1 MPLDE
6 SIICF
11 SIDIWNEIVLHKRWN
26 SQFHIWKSRWRFQ
39 GVKHKILHYSH
50 IQIWR
55 KFFHLKIRILCT
67 SYTKVWTRNIL
78 QKMWNFFYIRVMKI
92 CMQILWQEIQKCLF
106 HISKHGHM
114 KHGIFTYLSFENI
127 CEVFPSWNI
136 EYCLFNIWKT
146 FVNFPTSNIEFSHR
160 FSCLGSEILYIFI
173 KNVWKVFWYEIWN
186 SVYFPFDNLGR
197 NVLIWNMNSQ
207 FFTCETLS
215 RFVHMKEN
223 FPWFRN

>member
-1 MPLDE
+1 MKIV
-6 SIICF
+6 SVS
-11 SIDIWNEIVLHKRWN
+11 SIDISNEIVLHKRWN

-78 QKMWNFFYIRVMKI
+78 QKMWIFFTLE
-92 CMQILWQEIQKCLF
+92 LWKSACRF
-106 HISKHGHM
+106 FDRKY
-114 KHGIFTYLSFENI
+114 KNVYFTYPNMVTWNMEFFSYFPFENI
-127 CEVFPSWNI
+127 CEFFPSWNI

-146 FVNFPTSNIEFSHR
+146 CVNFPTSNIEFSHR

>member
-1 MPLDE
+1 MKIL
-6 SIICF
+6 SVS

-78 QKMWNFFYIRVMKI
+78 QKMWIFFTLE
-92 CMQILWQEIQKCLF
+92 LWKSACRF
-106 HISKHGHM
+106 FDRKY
-114 KHGIFTYLSFENI
+114 KNVYFTYPNMVTWNMEFFSYFPFENI
-127 CEVFPSWNI
+127 CEFFPSWNI

-146 FVNFPTSNIEFSHR
+146 CVNFPTRNIEFSHR

>member
-1 MPLDE
+1 MNSLYIIHE
-6 SIICF
+6 SM
-11 SIDIWNEIVLHKRWN
+11 DTK
-26 SQFHIWKSRWRFQ
+26 
-39 GVKHKILHYSH
+39 YSADN
-50 IQIWR
+50 
-55 KFFHLKIRILCT
+55 
-67 SYTKVWTRNIL
+67 VE
-78 QKMWNFFYIRVMKI
+78 FFYIRVMKI
-92 CMQILWQEIQKCLF
+92 WMQILWQEIQKCLF

>member
-1 MPLDE
+1 MKIV
-6 SIICF
+6 SVS
-11 SIDIWNEIVLHKRWN
+11 SIDISNEIVLHKRWN

-78 QKMWNFFYIRVMKI
+78 QKMWIFFTLE
-92 CMQILWQEIQKCLF
+92 LWKSACRF
-106 HISKHGHM
+106 FDRKY
-114 KHGIFTYLSFENI
+114 KNVYFTYPNMVTWNMEFFSYFPFENI
-127 CEVFPSWNI
+127 CEFFPSWNI

-146 FVNFPTSNIEFSHR
+146 CVNFPTSNIEFSHR

-207 FFTCETLS
+207 FFTCGTLS

>member
-1 MPLDE
+1 MDTKYSAENVEFFFILE
-6 SIICF
+6 
-11 SIDIWNEIVLHKRWN
+11 L
-26 SQFHIWKSRWRFQ
+26 WKSGCRFFD
-39 GVKHKILHYSH
+39 
-50 IQIWR
+50 R
-55 KFFHLKIRILCT
+55 KYKNV
-67 SYTKVWTRNIL
+67 Y
-78 QKMWNFFYIRVMKI
+78 
-92 CMQILWQEIQKCLF
+92 
-106 HISKHGHM
+106 
-114 KHGIFTYLSFENI
+114 FTYPNMVTWNMEFFSYFPFENI
-127 CEVFPSWNI
+127 CEFFPSWNI

-146 FVNFPTSNIEFSHR
+146 CVNFPTSNIEFSHR

-215 RFVHMKEN
+215 RFVHKKEN

>member
-1 MPLDE
+1 MKVL
-6 SIICF
+6 SVS

-78 QKMWNFFYIRVMKI
+78 QKMWIFFTLE
-92 CMQILWQEIQKCLF
+92 LWKSACRF
-106 HISKHGHM
+106 FDRKY
-114 KHGIFTYLSFENI
+114 KNVYFTYPNMVTWNMEFFSYFPFENI
-127 CEVFPSWNI
+127 CEFFPSWNI

-146 FVNFPTSNIEFSHR
+146 CVNFPTSNIEFSHR

-215 RFVHMKEN
+215 RFVHKKEN

>member
-1 MPLDE
+1 MNSLYIIHE
-6 SIICF
+6 SM
-11 SIDIWNEIVLHKRWN
+11 DTK
-26 SQFHIWKSRWRFQ
+26 
-39 GVKHKILHYSH
+39 YSAENVE
-50 IQIWR
+50 
-55 KFFHLKIRILCT
+55 F
-67 SYTKVWTRNIL
+67 
-78 QKMWNFFYIRVMKI
+78 FFYIRVMKI
-92 CMQILWQEIQKCLF
+92 WMQILWQEIQKCLF

-146 FVNFPTSNIEFSHR
+146 FVNFPTSHIEFSHR

-207 FFTCETLS
+207 FFKCENTFQICIHEREFPVIQKLRS
-215 RFVHMKEN
+215 ELNCKHQTAIFHAFPEN
-223 FPWFRN
+223 HIEFSVFPWWKSGWRFPYKT